1 MDHVG
6 IDLGK
11 RESQIAIL
19 TEEGELLNMRVRT
32 ERPRLVLRQNLVRQA
47 SS

>member
-11 RESQIAIL
+11 RESQMAIF
-19 TEEGELLNMRVRT
+19 TEEGELINMRMRT
-32 ERPRLVLRQNLVRQA
+32 ERTHH
-47 SS
+47 S